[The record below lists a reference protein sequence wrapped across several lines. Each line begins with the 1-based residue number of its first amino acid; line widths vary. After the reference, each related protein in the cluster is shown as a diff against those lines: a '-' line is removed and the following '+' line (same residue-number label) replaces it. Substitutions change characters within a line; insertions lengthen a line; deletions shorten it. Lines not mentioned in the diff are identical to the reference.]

1 MKSETI
7 PLVEAKLTF
16 NPEINVIGYRCIS
29 GRGRGLKEIASV
41 ISVYICQTSES
52 A

>member
-16 NPEINVIGYRCIS
+16 NPEINVIGFLCLS
-29 GRGRGLKEIASV
+29 GKGRGLKEIARGVV
-41 ISVYICQTSES
+41 IW
-52 A
+52 